1 MTSKKSFGSAASG
14 ISTKAE
20 LEHRIKARPKPRA
33 ELIFTI
39 GGSVTQDVHT
49 QVNKSAEDRIKHLK
63 ERLGKASNDLKI
75 DRLRAQLKDKSRSH
89 FDRSREK

>member
-1 MTSKKSFGSAASG
+1 MTSKHKFGSAASG

-20 LEHRIKARPKPRA
+20 LEQRLKARPGPRA

-39 GGSVTQDVHT
+39 EGSVTQEVHK

-63 ERLGKASNDLKI
+63 ERLGKASNDLRI
-75 DRLRAQLKDKSRSH
+75 DRLPAQLKSKSR
-89 FDRSREK
+89 FDFDHSREK

>member
-1 MTSKKSFGSAASG
+1 MTNKARFGSAASG

-20 LEHRIKARPKPRA
+20 LEQRLKARPVPRA

-39 GGSVTQDVHT
+39 EGSVTQEVHK

-75 DRLRAQLKDKSRSH
+75 DRLRAQLKSKSKSD